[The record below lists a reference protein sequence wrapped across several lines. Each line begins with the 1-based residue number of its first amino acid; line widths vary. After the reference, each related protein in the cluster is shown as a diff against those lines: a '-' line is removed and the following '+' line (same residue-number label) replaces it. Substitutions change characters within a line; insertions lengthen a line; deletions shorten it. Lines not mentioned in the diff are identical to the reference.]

1 MTLTLMTF
9 ILLGFMFGTQV
20 LDKDGISAG
29 VIVSELAS
37 YLHHKGTT
45 VTEHVKSLY
54 DKYVSFCYSC
64 NFVRKSHYIL
74 YFELNHYLLSATS

>member
-1 MTLTLMTF
+1 MTLL
-9 ILLGFMFGTQV
+9 LLGFMFGTQV

-37 YLHHKGTT
+37 YLHHNGTT

-54 DKYVSFCYSC
+54 DKYASFCDSC
-64 NFVRKSHYIL
+64 DFVRKRHIL
-74 YFELNHYLLSATS
+74 YFVLNHYLLSSTS